1 MNIYTNVWYISLVR
15 ITKRGQKML
24 DIRELQERFSVLI
37 ESRTNSRSIG
47 GSSNLISSSP
57 LRALGENLLNRFA
70 YQLSDQAVI
79 AAQKDNIVDDLLEN
93 VVSSLAIAGMMGI
106 NLEAEI
112 SNLLNLLESVSAEAS

>member
-1 MNIYTNVWYISLVR
+1 
-15 ITKRGQKML
+15 ML

-37 ESRTNSRSIG
+37 ESRTNSRSIA
-47 GSSNLISSSP
+47 GSSNLIVSSP

>member
-1 MNIYTNVWYISLVR
+1 
-15 ITKRGQKML
+15 ML
-24 DIRELQERFSVLI
+24 DIAELQERFSVLI
-37 ESRTNSRSIG
+37 ESRSNSRSIG
-47 GSSNLISSSP
+47 LSGNPINSSP

-79 AAQKDNIVDDLLEN
+79 AAQKNDIVDDLLEN

-106 NLEAEI
+106 NLEGEI

>member
-1 MNIYTNVWYISLVR
+1 
-15 ITKRGQKML
+15 ML
-24 DIRELQERFSVLI
+24 DIAELQERFSVLI
-37 ESRTNSRSIG
+37 ESRSNSRSIG
-47 GSSNLISSSP
+47 LSGNVINSSP

-79 AAQKDNIVDDLLEN
+79 AAQKGDIVDDLLEN

-106 NLEAEI
+106 NLEGEI